1 MTISKSREASLGL
14 AVMLVAILQLMTIGD
29 VHSDEIDPKVAF
41 PEKFM
46 IRVSSYRIDSADTKV
61 TVLNDIGIG
70 VGYSFSRDFNTE
82 DDATVPRV
90 DMYYRFNEHHRIDF
104 SWFSTDRK
112 GERDLN
118 LEIEIGDIIFSRGE
132 TLKSRVQYDLYRI
145 GYSYS
150 FYHSETVELAIS
162 TGLNVTQYDIEFSNS
177 SGSSVED
184 ADATAPLPM
193 FGLQMGYAFN
203 DSWSVH
209 YLMETFFIEI
219 DDTYKGT
226 FFNNEI
232 SVQYRF
238 FDNFMLSLGLTR
250 VGVDLEVDKND
261 WKGDVEDSYDGYLLS
276 AGYFF

>member
-1 MTISKSREASLGL
+1 
-14 AVMLVAILQLMTIGD
+14 
-29 VHSDEIDPKVAF
+29 
-41 PEKFM
+41 
-46 IRVSSYRIDSADTKV
+46 
-61 TVLNDIGIG
+61 
-70 VGYSFSRDFNTE
+70 
-82 DDATVPRV
+82 
-90 DMYYRFNEHHRIDF
+90 
-104 SWFSTDRK
+104 
-112 GERDLN
+112 
-118 LEIEIGDIIFSRGE
+118 
-132 TLKSRVQYDLYRI
+132 
-145 GYSYS
+145 
-150 FYHSETVELAIS
+150 
-162 TGLNVTQYDIEFSNS
+162 
-177 SGSSVED
+177 
-184 ADATAPLPM
+184 M